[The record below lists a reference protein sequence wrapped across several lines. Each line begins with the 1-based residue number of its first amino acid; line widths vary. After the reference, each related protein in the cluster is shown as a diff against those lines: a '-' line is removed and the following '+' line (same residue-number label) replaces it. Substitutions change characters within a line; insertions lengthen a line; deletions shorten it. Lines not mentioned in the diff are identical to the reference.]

1 MTKRIVAA
9 GQNFFRAAIFDLFKC
24 VADGV
29 GAGSAG
35 VGNNGHRPAKIKRVA
50 QIQRLPLRLIMDDT
64 RGLFF
69 ENAGRTDGLAKV
81 FLAERHFAARGAE
94 HDRQVFFQLP
104 AAPCPRLVRGEQ
116 QHF

>member
-1 MTKRIVAA
+1 MTQAHRSRRPELFPR
-9 GQNFFRAAIFDLFKC
+9 GRFDLFKG

-35 VGNNGHRPAKIKRVA
+35 VGNNRSSDPKTKRVA

-69 ENAGRTDGLAKV
+69 ENAGRTDGLA
-81 FLAERHFAARGAE
+81 
-94 HDRQVFFQLP
+94 
-104 AAPCPRLVRGEQ
+104 
-116 QHF
+116 